1 MYSSALTTNRPIFVS
16 NVCERSMYYYEA
28 IQINVIESGPYS
40 ISSKSESHIYGR
52 IYKNDFDPF
61 DLNKNRYLK
70 DDGELDDIRSKF
82 STNLLND
89 TIYILVVSTNNSNVE
104 ANFSI
109 IISGLNSVGFNLIGE
124 YCYF

>member
-1 MYSSALTTNRPIFVS
+1 M
-16 NVCERSMYYYEA
+16 
-28 IQINVIESGPYS
+28 IESGPYS
-40 ISSKSESHIYGR
+40 ISSKSASHIYGH

-89 TIYILVVSTNNSNVE
+89 TIYILVVSTNDSNVE
-104 ANFSI
+104 TNFSI
-109 IISGLNSVGFNLIGE
+109 IISGSNSVGFNLIGE